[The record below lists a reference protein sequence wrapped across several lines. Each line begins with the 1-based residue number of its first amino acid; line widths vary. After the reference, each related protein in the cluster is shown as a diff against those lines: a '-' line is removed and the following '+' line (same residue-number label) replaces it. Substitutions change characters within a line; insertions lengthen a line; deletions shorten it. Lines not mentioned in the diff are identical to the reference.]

1 MSNSPLVSYTR
12 LSPNHSGRRK
22 HTIDTVS
29 IHCMAGDLSVERCGA
44 LFADPAR
51 AASSNY
57 GIGSDGR
64 IALYVDE
71 ANRSWCTSSADN
83 DNRAVTIE
91 VANCTVGEPW
101 PITDAAYQSLI
112 DLLVDICQRNGIKRL
127 LWQGD
132 KRLIGQVDRQ
142 NMTVHRWF
150 AAKSCPGNWLYEHH
164 GQIAAKVNERLEE
177 DEDMNIEKLTQEQLL
192 RLADRMDEARASQ
205 QPAAWSREAREWAES
220 TGLISG
226 DERGNKKYKTNV
238 TCERLVQL
246 LYNLAHRVL

>member
-12 LSPNHSGRRK
+12 LSPNYSGRRN
-22 HTIDTVS
+22 HAIDTVS
-29 IHCMAGDLSVERCGA
+29 IHCMAGNLSVERCGA
-44 LFADPAR
+44 GFADPTR
-51 AASSNY
+51 KASSNY

-71 ANRSWCTSSADN
+71 ANRSWCTSSAEN

-91 VANCTVGEPW
+91 VANCAVGEPW
-101 PITDAAYQSLI
+101 PVTDAAYQSLI
-112 DLLVDICQRNGIKRL
+112 NLLVDICQRNGIKRL

-132 KRLIGQVDRQ
+132 KRLIGQTDKQ

-164 GQIAAKVNERLEE
+164 GQIAAEVNARLEE
-177 DEDMNIEKLTQEQLL
+177 DMDIEKLTQEQLL
-192 RLADRMDEARASQ
+192 RLAERMDEARADQ
-205 QPAAWSREAREWAES
+205 KPAAWSQEAREWAES

-226 DERGNKKYKTNV
+226 DEHGHKKYKVNV

-246 LYNLAHRVL
+246 LYNLVHRVL